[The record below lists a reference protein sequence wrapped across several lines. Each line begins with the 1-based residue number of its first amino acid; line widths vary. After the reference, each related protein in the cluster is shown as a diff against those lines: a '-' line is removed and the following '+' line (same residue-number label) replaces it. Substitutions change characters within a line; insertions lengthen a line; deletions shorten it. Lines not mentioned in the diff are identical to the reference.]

1 MLQDHCTGISHSH
14 VYCYNIY
21 NFHSHISYSV
31 IRKICSRSSQWS
43 LNCQGDVMLVF
54 HELCK

>member
-1 MLQDHCTGISHSH
+1 MLQDHCTGILHSH
-14 VYCYNIY
+14 IYCYNIY
-21 NFHSHISYSV
+21 NWHSHTSYSV
-31 IRKICSRSSQWS
+31 IRKICSRKYS